1 MCLVVPYQF
10 ISHKHDITKTTPT
23 LGNNILAN
31 RNQVNFLYCEKLQK
45 MSAFNIVLYAVGEW
59 MPATVTINL
68 NCEKKKI

>member
-1 MCLVVPYQF
+1 MLMCLVVPYQF

-45 MSAFNIVLYAVGEW
+45 MSAFNIVLYAVGE
-59 MPATVTINL
+59 
-68 NCEKKKI
+68 